1 MKMLIE
7 IGVEELPAIPFLKE
21 LGNIE
26 PKFKTVLDE
35 YNIECNFELDYTPRR
50 IVLHGDMAEFAGD
63 KIVENIGAPKHVAL
77 SADGQWSAAAMG
89 FAKKCNISVDELK
102 FENING
108 KEVLYHKS
116 VIKGDSSKNLLPVIV
131 EKFISS
137 LSFGKSMRWGG
148 FSYEFIRPIRSVVAI
163 LGSELV
169 DMEIYGVKSD
179 MAFYPH
185 RNYGY
190 DMIKFSSID
199 EYYQALE
206 ANGIILKAD
215 KRRQKILDEF
225 KIIEQNSGLKIELD
239 EDLLDEVVAIT
250 EMPTALIGSFEKEF
264 LEVPSE
270 VIVTSMKENQRYF
283 PLYDQNGKLSNHF
296 VVVSNAISSDSNLI
310 IKGNEKV
317 LRARLSDAK
326 FFWESD
332 LASEFSS
339 AKLKNITYLAGLGSM
354 YDKEI
359 RERDIARELSK
370 IYEKELKYEFG
381 GEFIDELDRAVM
393 LSKADLATSMV
404 YEFTDLQGIM
414 GSYYAQYR
422 KENHFVVEAIKEQY
436 LPNKEGSE
444 CPKSYFSSMVALSS
458 KLDTLMGLFS
468 INKIPTGN
476 KDPYALR
483 RAAAGVIRIV
493 LNLNIEFDVK
503 NILSLIADKYAKFDL
518 NILENFIYDRLYTM
532 YNANPSVIK
541 ACLNSGISDIKRL
554 NSAIIA
560 LDEIT
565 KNSEFKENFSTF
577 KRLANI
583 IKDNKIVSIDESLM
597 QHDSERAL
605 HAAFN
610 SLNLDINDTKGYL
623 LALFNL
629 KPAIDS
635 YFDNVMINS
644 DDPKIKANRIS
655 IVGQIYQAFLKVA
668 DIKEITI

>member
-21 LGNIE
+21 LNNIE
-26 PKFKTVLDE
+26 PKFKSALDE
-35 YNIECNFELDYTPRR
+35 YNIKCDFKLDYTPRR
-50 IVLHGDMAEFAGD
+50 VVLHGDMDEFAGD
-63 KIVENIGAPKHVAL
+63 KVVESIGAPKHVAL
-77 SADGQWSAAAMG
+77 GSDHNWSAAAIG
-89 FAKKCNISVDELK
+89 FAKKCGISLDELK

-116 VIKGDSSKNLLPVIV
+116 VIKGDLSKNLLAKVIN
-131 EKFISS
+131 KFISS
-137 LSFGKSMRWGG
+137 LNFGKSMRWGDG
-148 FSYEFIRPIRSVVAI
+148 KYEFIRPIRSIVAV
-163 LGSELV
+163 LDDELV
-169 DMEIYGVKSD
+169 DMEIYGVKSQ

-190 DMIKFSSID
+190 EMVKFASID
-199 EYYQALE
+199 EYYSALE
-206 ANGIILKAD
+206 RNGIILGAD
-215 KRRQKILDEF
+215 KRREKILNEF
-225 KIIEQNSGLKIELD
+225 KQIEQNSGLKIELD

-250 EMPTALIGSFEKEF
+250 EMPTALIGGFEKEF

-283 PLYDQNGKLSNHF
+283 PLRDQNGKLSNHF

-339 AKLKNITYLAGLGSM
+339 AKLKNITYLAALGSM

-359 RERDIARELSK
+359 RERQIARELAK
-370 IYEKELKYEFG
+370 IYEKELKDEFG

-404 YEFTDLQGIM
+404 YEFTDLQGVM
-414 GSYYAQYR
+414 GSYYAKHR

-444 CPKSYFSSMVALSS
+444 CPKSYFSSVVALSS

-468 INKIPTGN
+468 IDKIPTGN

-493 LNLNIEFDVK
+493 LNLNIEFDIK
-503 NILSLIADKYAKFDL
+503 RILSLIAQNYTKFDL
-518 NILENFIYDRLYTM
+518 GSLELFITDRLYTM

-541 ACLNSGISDIKRL
+541 ACLDSGVRDIKRL
-554 NSAIIA
+554 NLAIIA
-560 LDEIT
+560 LDEIS
-565 KNSEFKENFSTF
+565 KDSEFKDNFSTF

-583 IKDNKIVSIDESLM
+583 IKDSKIESVDESLM
-597 QHDSERAL
+597 EHESERAL
-605 HAAFN
+605 YNKFN
-610 SLNLDINDTKGYL
+610 SLKLDINDTKGYL
-623 LALFNL
+623 LSLFDL
-629 KPAIDS
+629 KPYIDS

-644 DDPKIKANRIS
+644 DDLKIKSNRIS
-655 IVGQIYQAFLKVA
+655 IIGQIYQAFLKVA

>member
-21 LGNIE
+21 LNNIE
-26 PKFKTVLDE
+26 PKFKSALDE
-35 YNIECNFELDYTPRR
+35 YNIKCDFRLDYTPRR
-50 IVLHGDMAEFAGD
+50 VVLHGDMDEFAGD
-63 KIVENIGAPKHVAL
+63 KVVESIGAPKHVAL
-77 SADGQWSAAAMG
+77 GSDHNWSAAAIG
-89 FAKKCNISVDELK
+89 FAKKCGISLDELK

-116 VIKGDSSKNLLPVIV
+116 VIKGDLSKNLLAKVIN
-131 EKFISS
+131 KFISS
-137 LSFGKSMRWGG
+137 LNFGKSMRWGDG
-148 FSYEFIRPIRSVVAI
+148 KYEFIRPIRSIVAV
-163 LGSELV
+163 LDDELV
-169 DMEIYGVKSD
+169 DMEIYGVKSQ

-190 DMIKFSSID
+190 EMVKFASID
-199 EYYQALE
+199 EYYSALE
-206 ANGIILKAD
+206 RNGIILGAD
-215 KRRQKILDEF
+215 KRREKILNEF
-225 KIIEQNSGLKIELD
+225 KQIEQNSGLKIELD

-250 EMPTALIGSFEKEF
+250 EMPTALMGGFEKEF

-283 PLYDQNGKLSNHF
+283 PLRDQNGISNHF

-359 RERDIARELSK
+359 RERQIARELAK
-370 IYEKELKYEFG
+370 IYEKELKDEFG

-414 GSYYAQYR
+414 GSYYAKHR

-444 CPKSYFSSMVALSS
+444 CPKSYFSSVVALSS

-493 LNLNIEFDVK
+493 LNLNIEFDIK
-503 NILSLIADKYAKFDL
+503 KILSLIAQNYAKFDL
-518 NILENFIYDRLYTM
+518 GSLELFITDRLYTM

-541 ACLNSGISDIKRL
+541 ACLDSGVRDIKRL
-554 NSAIIA
+554 NLAIIA
-560 LDEIT
+560 LDEIS
-565 KNSEFKENFSTF
+565 KDSEFKENFSTF

-583 IKDNKIVSIDESLM
+583 IKDSKIDSVDESLM
-597 QHDSERAL
+597 EHESERAL
-605 HAAFN
+605 YNKFN

-623 LALFNL
+623 LSLFDL
-629 KPAIDS
+629 KPYIDS

-644 DDPKIKANRIS
+644 DDPKIKSNRIS
-655 IVGQIYQAFLKVA
+655 IIGQIYQAFLKVA

>member
-35 YNIECNFELDYTPRR
+35 YSIECNFELDYTPRR
-50 IVLHGDMAEFAGD
+50 IVLHGDMAEFAVD

-169 DMEIYGVKSD
+169 DMEIYGVKSK

-215 KRRQKILDEF
+215 KRRQKILNEF
-225 KIIEQNSGLKIELD
+225 KAIEQNSGLKIELD
-239 EDLLDEVVAIT
+239 EDLLDEVVTIT

-359 RERDIARELSK
+359 RERDIARELAK

-381 GEFIDELDRAVM
+381 GDFIDELDRAVM

-583 IKDNKIVSIDESLM
+583 IKDNKIVSVDESLM

-605 HAAFN
+605 YAAFN

-629 KPAIDS
+629 KPAIDN
-635 YFDNVMINS
+635 YFDNVMINI

>member
-1 MKMLIE
+1 MRMLIE

-26 PKFKTVLDE
+26 PKFKAVLDE
-35 YNIECNFELDYTPRR
+35 YNINCDFKLDYTPRR
-50 IVLHGDMAEFAGD
+50 IVLQGDMAEFAKD
-63 KIVENIGAPKHVAL
+63 KVVENIGAPKNIAL
-77 SADGQWSAAAMG
+77 DSNQNWSAAAIG
-89 FAKKCNISVDELK
+89 FAKKCGISLDELK
-102 FENING
+102 FETING

-116 VIKGDSSKNLLPVIV
+116 VIKGDLSKNLLPKII

-137 LSFGKSMRWGG
+137 LNFGKSMRWGA
-148 FSYEFIRPIRSVVAI
+148 SKYEFIRPIRSIIAI
-163 LGSELV
+163 LNDELV
-169 DMEIYGVKSD
+169 DMEIYGVRSQ

-185 RNYGY
+185 RYYGY
-190 DMIKFSSID
+190 EMVKFSSID
-199 EYYQALE
+199 EYYSALE
-206 ANGIILKAD
+206 LNGVILNAD
-215 KRRQKILDEF
+215 NRRQKILNEF
-225 KIIEQNSGLKIELD
+225 KQIEQNSGLKIELD

-250 EMPTALIGSFEKEF
+250 EMPTALMGSFEKEF

-283 PLYDQNGKLSNHF
+283 PLYNQDGKLSNHF
-296 VVVSNAISSDSNLI
+296 VVVSNSISSDSNLI

-359 RERDIARELSK
+359 RERQIARELAK
-370 IYEKELKYEFG
+370 IYEKELKEEFG

-393 LSKADLATSMV
+393 LSKADLTTSMV

-422 KENHFVVEAIKEQY
+422 KENRFVVEAIKEQY
-436 LPNKEGSE
+436 LPNKEGSV

-483 RAAAGVIRIV
+483 RAAAGIIRIV
-493 LNLNIEFDVK
+493 LNLNIEFDIK
-503 NILSLIADKYAKFDL
+503 KILSLIAKNYDKFDL
-518 NILENFIYDRLYTM
+518 NSLEEFITDRLYTM
-532 YNANPSVIK
+532 YSANPSVIK

-560 LDEIT
+560 LDEIS
-565 KNSEFKENFSTF
+565 KDSEFKENFSTF

-583 IKDNKIVSIDESLM
+583 IKDSKIIKVDESLM
-597 QHDSERAL
+597 EHESERAL
-605 HAAFN
+605 HLAFT
-610 SLNLDINDTKGYL
+610 SLKLDISDTKGYL
-623 LALFNL
+623 STLFNL
-629 KPAIDS
+629 KPQIDE

-655 IVGQIYQAFLKVA
+655 IIGQIYQAFLKVA

>member
-7 IGVEELPAIPFLKE
+7 IGVEELPAIPFLNE

-26 PKFKTVLDE
+26 PKFRATIDE
-35 YNIECNFELDYTPRR
+35 YALKCDFRLDYTPRR
-50 IVLHGDMAEFAGD
+50 IVLSGDMAQFASD
-63 KIVENIGAPKHVAL
+63 KVVESIGAPKHVAL
-77 SADGQWSAAAMG
+77 TSSGEWSPAALG
-89 FAKKCNISVDELK
+89 FAKKCGISIDELK
-102 FENING
+102 FQTVNG

-116 VIKGDSSKNLLPVIV
+116 IIKGDSSKNLLPAVV
-131 EKFISS
+131 EKFIAS

-148 FSYEFIRPIRSVVAI
+148 FSYEFIRPIRSIVAI
-163 LGSELV
+163 LGDELV
-169 DMEIYGVKSD
+169 DMEIYGVKSK

-190 DMIKFSSID
+190 DMVEFSSID
-199 EYYQALE
+199 EYFTALE
-206 ANGIILKAD
+206 TNGIILNAN

-239 EDLLDEVVAIT
+239 NDLLDEVVAIT

-283 PLYDQNGKLSNHF
+283 PLYDNEGNLSNHF
-296 VVVSNAISSDSNLI
+296 VVVSNAISSDSQLI

-339 AKLKNITYLAGLGSM
+339 TKLKNITYLAGLGSM

-359 RERDIARELSK
+359 REREIARELAK

-381 GEFIDELDRAVM
+381 GDFMGELDRAVM
-393 LSKADLATSMV
+393 LSKADLTTAMV

-414 GSYYAQYR
+414 GSYYAKHR
-422 KENHFVVEAIKEQY
+422 NENHFIVEAIKEQY

-444 CPKSYFSSMVALSS
+444 CPKSYFSSVVALSA

-468 INKIPTGN
+468 IDKIPTGN

-493 LNLNIEFDVK
+493 LNLNIEFDIK
-503 NILSLIADKYAKFDL
+503 GILSLIAKNYAPFEL
-518 NILENFIYDRLYTM
+518 SVLENFIYDRLYTM
-532 YNANPSVIK
+532 YSANPSVIK
-541 ACLNSGISDIKRL
+541 ACLNSGVSDIKRL

-583 IKDNKIVSIDESLM
+583 IKDSKILAVDESLIE
-597 QHDSERAL
+597 HESERVLHSAFSAL
-605 HAAFN
+605 
-610 SLNLDINDTKGYL
+610 SLDISDTKSYL
-623 LALFNL
+623 EALFSL
-629 KPAIDS
+629 KPLIDS

-644 DDPKIKANRIS
+644 DDEKIKANRIS
-655 IVGQIYQAFLKVA
+655 IIGQIYQAFLKVA
-668 DIKEITI
+668 DIKEITV

>member
-35 YNIECNFELDYTPRR
+35 YSIECNFELDYTPRR

-169 DMEIYGVKSD
+169 DMEIYGVKSK

-190 DMIKFSSID
+190 DMVEFGSID
-199 EYYQALE
+199 EYFTALE
-206 ANGIILKAD
+206 NNGIILQAS

-359 RERDIARELSK
+359 RERDIARELAK

-393 LSKADLATSMV
+393 LSKADLTTAMV

-493 LNLNIEFDVK
+493 LNLNIEFDIK
-503 NILSLIADKYAKFDL
+503 NILSLIAKNYTPFDL
-518 NILENFIYDRLYTM
+518 GLLESFIYDRLYTM
-532 YNANPSVIK
+532 YNVNPSVIK
-541 ACLNSGISDIKRL
+541 ACLNSGVSDIKRL

-583 IKDNKIVSIDESLM
+583 IKDNQILAVDEKLM
-597 QHDSERAL
+597 EHDSERAL
-605 HAAFN
+605 YAAFN
-610 SLNLDINDTKGYL
+610 SLNLDISDTKRYL
-623 LALFNL
+623 EALFNL
-629 KPAIDS
+629 KPAIDN

-644 DDPKIKANRIS
+644 DDEKIKANRIS
-655 IVGQIYQAFLKVA
+655 IIGQIYQAFLKVA
-668 DIKEITI
+668 DIKEITV

>member
-1 MKMLIE
+1 
-7 IGVEELPAIPFLKE
+7 
-21 LGNIE
+21 
-26 PKFKTVLDE
+26 
-35 YNIECNFELDYTPRR
+35 
-50 IVLHGDMAEFAGD
+50 
-63 KIVENIGAPKHVAL
+63 
-77 SADGQWSAAAMG
+77 
-89 FAKKCNISVDELK
+89 
-102 FENING
+102 
-108 KEVLYHKS
+108 
-116 VIKGDSSKNLLPVIV
+116 
-131 EKFISS
+131 
-137 LSFGKSMRWGG
+137 
-148 FSYEFIRPIRSVVAI
+148 
-163 LGSELV
+163 
-169 DMEIYGVKSD
+169 
-179 MAFYPH
+179 
-185 RNYGY
+185 
-190 DMIKFSSID
+190 
-199 EYYQALE
+199 
-206 ANGIILKAD
+206 
-215 KRRQKILDEF
+215 
-225 KIIEQNSGLKIELD
+225 
-239 EDLLDEVVAIT
+239 
-250 EMPTALIGSFEKEF
+250 
-264 LEVPSE
+264 
-270 VIVTSMKENQRYF
+270 MKENQRYF

-359 RERDIARELSK
+359 RERDIARELAK

-381 GEFIDELDRAVM
+381 GDFIDELDRAVM

-444 CPKSYFSSMVALSS
+444 CPKSHFSSMVALSS

-583 IKDNKIVSIDESLM
+583 IKDNKIVSVDESLM

-605 HAAFN
+605 YAVFN

-644 DDPKIKANRIS
+644 DDPKIKVNRIS

>member
-26 PKFKTVLDE
+26 PKFRSVLDE
-35 YNIECNFELDYTPRR
+35 YALECDFRLDYTPRR
-50 IVLHGDMAEFAGD
+50 IVLSGDIAEFAGD
-63 KIVENIGAPKHVAL
+63 KVVESIGAPKHVAL
-77 SADGQWSAAAMG
+77 NSDASWSPAALG
-89 FAKKCNISVDELK
+89 FAKKCGISVDELK

-131 EKFISS
+131 EKFIAS

-169 DMEIYGVKSD
+169 DMEIYGVKSK

-190 DMIKFSSID
+190 DMVEFGSID
-199 EYYQALE
+199 EYFAALE
-206 ANGIILKAD
+206 NNGIILQAS

-239 EDLLDEVVAIT
+239 EDLLDEVVTIT

-283 PLYDQNGKLSNHF
+283 PLRDKDNKLSNHF
-296 VVVSNAISSDSNLI
+296 VVVSNAISSDSQLI

-359 RERDIARELSK
+359 REREIARELAK

-393 LSKADLATSMV
+393 LSKADLTTAMV

-414 GSYYAQYR
+414 GSYYAKHR
-422 KENHFVVEAIKEQY
+422 NENHFIVEAIKEQY

-444 CPKSYFSSMVALSS
+444 CPKSYFSSIVALSA

-493 LNLNIEFDVK
+493 LNLDIQFDIK
-503 NILSLIADKYAKFDL
+503 NILSLIAKNYAPFDL
-518 NILENFIYDRLYTM
+518 GLLESFIYDRLYTM
-532 YNANPSVIK
+532 YSVNPSVIK
-541 ACLNSGISDIKRL
+541 ACLNSGVSDIKRL

-560 LDEIT
+560 LDDIT

-583 IKDNKIVSIDESLM
+583 IKDSQILAVDKKLM
-597 QHDSERAL
+597 EHDSERAL
-605 HAAFN
+605 YAAFN
-610 SLNLDINDTKGYL
+610 SLNLDISDTKRYL
-623 LALFNL
+623 EALFNL
-629 KPAIDS
+629 KPAIDN

-644 DDPKIKANRIS
+644 DDEKIKANRIS
-655 IVGQIYQAFLKVA
+655 IIGQIYQAFLKVA
-668 DIKEITI
+668 DIKEITV

>member
-21 LGNIE
+21 LKNIA
-26 PKFKTVLDE
+26 PKWQAVLDE
-35 YNIECNFELDYTPRR
+35 YGIKCEFKLDYTPRR
-50 IVLHGDMAEFAGD
+50 VVLHGDIAEFASD
-63 KIVENIGAPKHVAL
+63 KVVENIGAPKQVAL
-77 SADGQWSAAAMG
+77 DSNNNWSQAAIS
-89 FAKKCNISVDELK
+89 FAKKYSLNIDELS
-102 FENING
+102 FANING

-116 VIKGDSSKNLLPVIV
+116 VVKGDSTKNLLPEMIQ
-131 EKFISS
+131 KFITS
-137 LSFGKSMRWGG
+137 LSFGKSMRWGD
-148 FSYEFIRPIRSVVAI
+148 SDYEFIRPVRSIIAV
-163 LGSELV
+163 LDNLLV
-169 DMEIYGVKSD
+169 DMQIYGVKSQ

-190 DMIKFSSID
+190 EMVKFSNID
-199 EYYQALE
+199 DYYTSLKANGVILE
-206 ANGIILKAD
+206 AS

-225 KIIEQNSGLKIELD
+225 KVIEQNSGLKIEID
-239 EDLLDEVVAIT
+239 EELLDEVVAIT
-250 EMPTALIGSFEKEF
+250 EMPTALMGSFEAEF

-283 PLYDQNGKLSNHF
+283 ALYDDNGKLSNHF
-296 VVVSNAISSDSNLI
+296 VVVSNAISQDSNLI

-317 LRARLSDAK
+317 LKARLSDAK

-332 LASEFSS
+332 LASEFS
-339 AKLKNITYLAGLGSM
+339 AEKLKNITYLASLGSM

-359 RERDIARELSK
+359 RERQISRELAK
-370 IYEKELKYEFG
+370 IYDRELKEEFG
-381 GEFIDELDRAVM
+381 GDYSVELDRAVM
-393 LSKADLATSMV
+393 LSKADLTTSMV
-404 YEFTDLQGIM
+404 YEFTDLQGVM

-422 KENHFVVEAIKEQY
+422 DENRFVVEAIKEQY
-436 LPNKEGSE
+436 LPNKEGSS
-444 CPKSYFSSMVALSS
+444 CPSSFFASVVALSS

-468 INKIPTGN
+468 IDKIPSGN

-493 LNLNIEFDVK
+493 LNLNIEFDIK
-503 NILSLIADKYAKFDL
+503 NILSIIAPNYAKFDL
-518 NILENFIYDRLYTM
+518 SVLESFIYDRLYTM
-532 YNANPSVIK
+532 YSANPSVIK
-541 ACLNSGISDIKRL
+541 ACLHSGVSDIKRL

-583 IKDNKIVSIDESLM
+583 IKDSKIVSVDESLM
-597 QHDSERAL
+597 EHESERAL
-605 HAAFN
+605 NSAFKA
-610 SLNLDINDTKGYL
+610 LNLDINDTKDYL

-629 KPAIDS
+629 KPAIDN

-644 DDPKIKANRIS
+644 DDEKIKINRIS
-655 IVGQIYQAFLKVA
+655 IIGQIYQAFLKVA
-668 DIKEITI
+668 DIKEISV